1 MTVIYLL
8 SKVLMRI
15 YFNSLFFFNVSLEL
29 RPKHFALSFLNFTTI
44 WIKPLKKHTY
54 INCSTWLVAGCYFY
68 VKRWK
73 LLTWILGWLKNIQ
86 LYVAPDTPNW
96 HSGGANSEG
105 QLFKKKKSKSVSLQ
119 LEVSLTWNQDGAI
132 LEKLSLTLFGFK
144 TKKRSTKS
152 LSGVFTF
159 ARRLNCHSSQEVI
172 QVHR

>member
-1 MTVIYLL
+1 M
-8 SKVLMRI
+8 
-15 YFNSLFFFNVSLEL
+15 
-29 RPKHFALSFLNFTTI
+29 
-44 WIKPLKKHTY
+44 
-54 INCSTWLVAGCYFY
+54 
-68 VKRWK
+68 
-73 LLTWILGWLKNIQ
+73 
-86 LYVAPDTPNW
+86 APDTPNW